1 MLPSERHVL
10 IYKWV
15 CDEKALSLNELSK
28 RLETSVMTI
37 RRDLDLLDHERMLK
51 RIRGGAV
58 SIDSITTNFLFQRR
72 SQLQVP
78 QKSQIAEYAAKNLVC
93 DNDII
98 LLEGGTTV
106 YMMASHLTQSNLTV
120 LTNGL
125 RIITDLA
132 SRQNDTVVMASGGTV
147 DYSEQIFI
155 GPQAASFFSNFRA
168 HKCFLGADGL
178 TLEDG
183 ATEANLAENEVK
195 RAMVKYAKEIIL
207 LIDSDKIGTSSLVP
221 AIELERI
228 DAIVTDKDA
237 SKDVLKGLAEK
248 GVKVYIA

>member
-1 MLPSERHVL
+1 MLPSERHEL
-10 IYKWV
+10 IYKWI
-15 CDEKALSLNELSK
+15 CDEKFLSLNELSK

-37 RRDLDLLDHERMLK
+37 RRDLDLLDQEGLLK
-51 RIRGGAV
+51 RTRGGAV
-58 SIDSITTNFLFQRR
+58 AAESIATNLLFHRR
-72 SQLQVP
+72 SLLKVP

-106 YMMASHLTQSNLTV
+106 HMMASHLNQSNLTV

-132 SRQNDTVVMASGGTV
+132 ARQSDTVVMASGGTV

-183 ATEANLAENEVK
+183 ATEANLSENEVK
-195 RAMVKYAKEIIL
+195 RSMVKYAKKIIL

-221 AIELERI
+221 AIEVERI

-237 SKDVLKGLAEK
+237 PEDILKGLTEK
-248 GVKVYIA
+248 GIKIHIV